1 MEHPNQK
8 INRQEGSEAPKT
20 YKIERSEVEIADHK
34 ADLYKVG
41 FGAPAQNDQIVR
53 DAELALVA
61 IFDQIEEDLGPVTRG
76 TDNLALVNGPA
87 SLPVAVVI
95 ANSLLQRYGAVAV
108 FDPKMSGYVVS
119 ASNSP
124 AMPVGMV
131 ISV

>member
-1 MEHPNQK
+1 M
-8 INRQEGSEAPKT
+8 
-20 YKIERSEVEIADHK
+20 EIASRK

-53 DAELALVA
+53 DAELALAA
-61 IFDQIEEDLGPVTRG
+61 IFDQIEDDLGPVTRG
-76 TDNLALVNGPA
+76 IDDLALVNGPA

-95 ANSLLQRYGAVAV
+95 ANSLLQRYGVVAV

-119 ASNSP
+119 ASSSP

-131 ISV
+131 IPA